1 MPMRPLPSLRF
12 LLLLA
17 ALFALPARAEPPS
30 VVVSV
35 KPIHSLV
42 AGVMEGVGEPVLL
55 VRGAASPHGYA
66 LRPSQARALSRA
78 RLVVWVGPGLET
90 FLVHALETLGREAR
104 VLTLAEAPGVRLL
117 EARAGGTWELH
128 RHEEEGEAREP
139 EPQGHEGAGETHAGH
154 DHGNVDPHLWLDP
167 ENGRAI
173 VRAVSAALQ
182 AVDPGNGAA
191 YAANAARLDARLV
204 TLGGRLEAELAPVRE
219 APYVVF
225 HDAYHY
231 FEARFG
237 LNAVG
242 SVTVSP
248 ETPPGARR
256 LAAIRERIETLGAR
270 CVFAEPQ
277 FKPALVRTVVEGT
290 SARVGTLDPV
300 GAALEPGPA
309 LYFELL
315 EGLGDAFTGCMAV
328 TD

>member
-1 MPMRPLPSLRF
+1 MPMRPAPSLHF

-17 ALFALPARAEPPS
+17 ALFALPARAGPPS
-30 VVVSV
+30 VVVSI

-78 RLVVWVGPGLET
+78 QLVVWVGPGLEA

-117 EARAGGTWELH
+117 EARAGGTWERH
-128 RHEEEGEAREP
+128 RHEEEGEAHEP
-139 EPQGHEGAGETHAGH
+139 EPQGHDGAGGEHAAR
-154 DHGNVDPHLWLDP
+154 DHGDVDPHLWLDP

-182 AVDPGNGAA
+182 AMDPGNGAA

-204 TLGGRLEAELAPVRE
+204 ALGGRLEAELAPVRAE
-219 APYVVF
+219 PYVVF

-242 SVTVSP
+242 SVTVNP

-277 FKPALVRTVVEGT
+277 FEPALVRTVVEGT
-290 SARVGTLDPV
+290 AARVATLDPV
-300 GAALEPGPA
+300 GAALEPGA
-309 LYFELL
+309 GLYFELL
-315 EGLGDAFTGCMAV
+315 EGLGGAFAGCLAEA
-328 TD
+328 D